1 MVIDFAYK
9 LLLLTLNT
17 CVIQVIFCNVN
28 GKQEKKGLKISKY
41 LIDISISYMNKLN
54 YQTNDLE
61 LAQHWTPL
69 NVID

>member
-9 LLLLTLNT
+9 LLFLTLNT
-17 CVIQVIFCNVN
+17 CVIQVIFCNLY
-28 GKQEKKGLKISKY
+28 GKREKKGLKISKY